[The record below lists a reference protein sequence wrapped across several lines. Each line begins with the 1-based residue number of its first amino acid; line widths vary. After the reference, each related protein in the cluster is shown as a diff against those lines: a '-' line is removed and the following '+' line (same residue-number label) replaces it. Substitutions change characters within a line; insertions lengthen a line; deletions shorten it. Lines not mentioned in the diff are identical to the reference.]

1 MKIRLM
7 TISDYDDVY
16 QLWLSTPGMGL
27 NNLDDS
33 FEGITKYLERN
44 PNTCFVAEAGN
55 KILGVILSGHD
66 GRRGFIYHLAVADG
80 VQRQGI
86 GNALVENAISALKAE
101 GINKVAL
108 VVYSGNMGGN
118 IFWEK
123 IGFTTRPDLVYRN
136 RSIKEFKM
144 IET

>member
-66 GRRGFIYHLAVADG
+66 GRRGSIYHLAVADG